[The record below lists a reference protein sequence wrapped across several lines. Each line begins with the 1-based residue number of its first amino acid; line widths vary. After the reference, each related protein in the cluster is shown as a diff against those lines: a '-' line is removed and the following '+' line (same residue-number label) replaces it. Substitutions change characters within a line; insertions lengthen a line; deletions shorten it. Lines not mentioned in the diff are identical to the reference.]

1 MIWHGAGGREGMG
14 WSAWRGGGGVWLV
27 QVSVPKDDRL
37 WCPQGVARRHRKCFI
52 VDLRVGC
59 RVLPR
64 GVFAGVRQ
72 ACCRSEGAH
81 GGDGSG
87 VGRWPDRPVWMSP
100 LALKR
105 ASRRAEEPNHTCNAW
120 RGGGGVRSGKGG
132 GRGAPTSAGPCGDQ
146 TTCVPT
152 LASMGTRGFESWS
165 IIWGKKNCIIS
176 PRG

>member
-1 MIWHGAGGREGMG
+1 MGREGGRG
-14 WSAWRGGGGVWLV
+14 WGGVRGGEGGACGSCKSQSRKMIACGVLKASLGDTGSVSSSTCVWGV
-27 QVSVPKDDRL
+27 VC
-37 WCPQGVARRHRKCFI
+37 CPGVC
-52 VDLRVGC
+52 
-59 RVLPR
+59 LPVC
-64 GVFAGVRQ
+64 G
-72 ACCRSEGAH
+72 
-81 GGDGSG
+81 
-87 VGRWPDRPVWMSP
+87 
-100 LALKR
+100 KR
-105 ASRRAEEPNHTCNAW
+105 AAGRRGRMGATGAGWGGGLTDLCGCPPSCLETSERSPRAEEPNHTCNAW